1 MKLKSSALEV
11 KENLLYILESKK
23 SSEEKIVQIQALG
36 LVEEKVTQGIIISG
50 FSAVLTQNEEILE
63 RNKDLKNQITL
74 LAEQVSELERL
85 RGEERAKEKR
95 QEAHA
100 KRKRLAKRDPITL
113 SIYEEL
119 ITSISGSDFKSIR
132 LRIACLILAITGIR
146 LNELLPLKMKQLIPL
161 INSNWISINRSKRG
175 PSSHKA
181 YLTALGKKLVDDRK
195 QDFKILFSIKE
206 LEGYVFSSEKHQYK
220 PLRRDTLT
228 KEINLVLRK
237 LGESLDNKPNLTS
250 HSFRIGFISQLWRDT
265 GDIEFVRQAI
275 VHSKLES
282 TSSYVENLSDED
294 RRLRMEQITSPEY
307 INQIEKF
314 SR

>member
-1 MKLKSSALEV
+1 MKLKSGALEV
-11 KENLLYILESKK
+11 KENLGYILESKK
-23 SSEEKIVQIQALG
+23 SIEKKIVQIQALG

-50 FSAVLTQNEEILE
+50 FSAVLTQNEEIIE

-74 LAEQVSELERL
+74 LEEQVSELLSELERL
-85 RGEERAKEKR
+85 RAEERAKEKR
-95 QEAHA
+95 KEARA
-100 KRKRLAKRDPITL
+100 NRKRLAKRDPITL
-113 SIYEEL
+113 RIYEEL
-119 ITSISGSDFKSIR
+119 ITSISGYDYKSVR

-146 LNELLPLKMKQLIPL
+146 LNKLLPLKMKQLIPL

-181 YLTALGKKLVDDRK
+181 YLTALGKQLVDDRK
-195 QDFKILFSIKE
+195 QDFKILFAIKE
-206 LEGYVFSSEKHQYK
+206 LEGYVFSSEKNQCK

-275 VHSKLES
+275 GHSKLES

-294 RRLRMEQITSPEY
+294 RRLRMEQITP
-307 INQIEKF
+307 N
-314 SR
+314 